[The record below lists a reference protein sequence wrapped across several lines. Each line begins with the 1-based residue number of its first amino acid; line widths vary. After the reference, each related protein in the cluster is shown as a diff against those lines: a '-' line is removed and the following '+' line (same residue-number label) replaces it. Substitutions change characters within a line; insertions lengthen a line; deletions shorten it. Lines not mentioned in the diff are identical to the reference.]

1 MKLLF
6 LVSLLPVVVAFYS
19 VSYHSTSDSD
29 IIIPDNAVF
38 YESPSAEHVADIYS
52 RIAGLPPLFNENEIQ
67 MPARNVFSS
76 SNSKETPLL
85 LEIHGGVLPRSIVPV
100 IKGVAFSDNNSKGP
114 VLNDVVKVL
123 ENKNINIK
131 SDKIIGTE
139 DLASNLEKYLSE
151 QDRPVIILHHES
163 PSSHHYI
170 QRSLLNANNTN
181 SNSTSNPTSNPVSN
195 STTVTP
201 LTEFQ
206 ISQYQIC
213 LWTGILMVCLVY
225 SAICG
230 VCNMEVI
237 PDSIL
242 FAKFISSRTSK
253 HD

>member
-1 MKLLF
+1 MKTVFFAL
-6 LVSLLPVVVAFYS
+6 LLPVAAAFYS
-19 VSYHSTSDSD
+19 VSYHSNSGSNDV
-29 IIIPDNAVF
+29 IIPDNTVF

-52 RIAGLPPLFNENEIQ
+52 RIAGLPPLFNEEEIQ
-67 MPARNVFSS
+67 MPTRNVFSS

-85 LEIHGGVLPRSIVPV
+85 LEIHGGVLPKSLKTI
-100 IKGVAFSDNNSKGP
+100 IKGVAFSNNDSKGP
-114 VLNDVVKVL
+114 VLKDVVKVL
-123 ENKNINIK
+123 ENNNVDIK

-139 DLASNLEKYLSE
+139 DLASNLQKYLSE

-163 PSSHHYI
+163 PSAHHYI
-170 QRSLLNANNTN
+170 QRNLLNGNNTS
-181 SNSTSNPTSNPVSN
+181 SNSTSNPSSN
-195 STTVTP
+195 STTSTVTP